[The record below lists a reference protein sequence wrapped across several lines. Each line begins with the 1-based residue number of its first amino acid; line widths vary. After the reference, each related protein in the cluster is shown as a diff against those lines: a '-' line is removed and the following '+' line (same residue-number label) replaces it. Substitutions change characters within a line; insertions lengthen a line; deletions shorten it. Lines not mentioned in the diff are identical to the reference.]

1 MEVRELTEEQFEEF
15 LNGFKNSSM
24 YQSVEYALTMKN
36 QQYKT
41 MYYGLNNEGEI
52 KAATL
57 ILIEKING
65 FKYALAPRG
74 YLIDYEDKNLLRFY
88 KIIKKKIK

>member
-15 LNGFKNSSM
+15 LKNYKNSSM
-24 YQSVEYALTMKN
+24 YQSTEYALTMNN
-36 QQYKT
+36 QNYKT
-41 MYYGLNNEGEI
+41 LFFGLESDGEI

-57 ILIEKING
+57 ILVEKIHG

-74 YLIDYEDKNLLRFY
+74 YLIDYDNFELLDKFTTL
-88 KIIKKKIK
+88 